1 MQLSPSRIYCIV
13 LLHDIVNF
21 LSLLKGM
28 LRRLKRRVTV
38 VLMLSLSADDRS
50 SALPFKDALIL
61 DIISAPHMQVGLESV
76 VLNNI
81 LELLWMHTVIDVEPI
96 SAEA

>member
-13 LLHDIVNF
+13 LLHEIVNF
-21 LSLLKGM
+21 LSLLKGIF
-28 LRRLKRRVTV
+28 RRFKRRVTV
-38 VLMLSLSADDRS
+38 VLILSLSTDESS
-50 SALPFKDALIL
+50 SALPFKDALIRE
-61 DIISAPHMQVGLESV
+61 IISAPHMQVGLESV

-81 LELLWMHTVIDVEPI
+81 LESLWMHTVIDVEPI